1 MAKNDFC
8 MNTRKKERRVFS
20 QKTAV
25 LLSFSI
31 FLTGIVS
38 LAGIYFFVRS
48 VMEKTWNTTGMYAF
62 AWKTLIYFIF
72 FCCFV
77 SMVKIALE
85 EKPFSKT
92 LTYCIWIIGGMFLAA
107 SFVFPRLEGYHS
119 SGFELFSS
127 GSFVLIDGMFLLPG
141 LLFII
146 LGSLIKA
153 GFEMQREMD
162 EIL

>member
-8 MNTRKKERRVFS
+8 MNRRKKGRRVFS

-48 VMEKTWNTTGMYAF
+48 VMEKTCNTTGMYAF

-72 FCCFV
+72 
-77 SMVKIALE
+77 
-85 EKPFSKT
+85 
-92 LTYCIWIIGGMFLAA
+92 
-107 SFVFPRLEGYHS
+107 
-119 SGFELFSS
+119 LF
-127 GSFVLIDGMFLLPG
+127 
-141 LLFII
+141 FII